1 MSYSEIPLKGQ
12 SVSIFKSKTEKKSD
26 PIDEVIANL
35 ANEMVGHEGH
45 TEEYAN
51 CAAALKTLYEAK
63 ATLPKRNVLSADT
76 AATIAANLVG
86 IIMII
91 GHERANVIT
100 TKALGF
106 IIKPRT

>member
-1 MSYSEIPLKGQ
+1 MLK
-12 SVSIFKSKTEKKSD
+12 IKKAEKKPEPLD
-26 PIDEVIANL
+26 TVIEDL
-35 ANEMVGHEGH
+35 AREMAGHEGH

-63 ATLPKRNVLSADT
+63 ATLPKPNVLSADT
-76 AATIAANLVG
+76 AATVAANLIG